1 MASSFTW
8 MPFFVLICYA
18 PPQAER
24 DVQRSKATAQI
35 RESEALLPPSQLQGP
50 PRRAERDV
58 GAKRRNPDSKEKS
71 NDSRSQSV
79 ERVIYVSDV
88 KFRSMVKEKIPL
100 SDQMTPRT
108 IFFAQQLADTSI
120 PKNKCQKKQKE
131 NS

>member
-24 DVQRSKATAQI
+24 DVQRNEVTAQI
-35 RESEALLPPSQLQGP
+35 REREALLPPSKLQGS

-58 GAKRRNPDSKEKS
+58 GAKRRNPDLKEKS

-108 IFFAQQLADTSI
+108 IFFAQQLADNASF
-120 PKNKCQKKQKE
+120 
-131 NS
+131 